1 MRKSELVKRNKSIT
15 DHASLVEKIARR
27 IVSRLP
33 PNVEL
38 DDLKSAGFIGLIDAI
53 EKFSDDKGT
62 PFRVYAEIR
71 IRGAIMDELRAQD
84 WVPRSV
90 RDRNQKLTETE
101 RNLEERLGRKPF
113 ESELAKELDLTVER
127 LRVVQSRAEIKS
139 VLSIEDLNQQR
150 NQHGGQRDIM
160 EIISDPNQETP
171 ETQFERIDEQK
182 MVARGMQ
189 KLKERQRIV
198 VRLYYF
204 EEMKLKEIGE
214 HLNITESRVSQIL
227 SEGLAQLKIIIIR
240 LQKG

>member
-1 MRKSELVKRNKSIT
+1 LRKSELVKRNKSIT

-62 PFRVYAEIR
+62 PFKVYAEIR
-71 IRGAIMDELRAQD
+71 IRGAIMDELRTQD

-90 RDRNQKLTETE
+90 RDRNQRLMEAE
-101 RNLEERLGRKPF
+101 RSLEERLGRKPF

-139 VLSIEDLNQQR
+139 LLSIEDLNQQR

-204 EEMKLKEIGE
+204 EEMKLKEIGSL
-214 HLNITESRVSQIL
+214 LNITESRVSQIL

>member
-1 MRKSELVKRNKSIT
+1 LRKSELVKRNKSIT